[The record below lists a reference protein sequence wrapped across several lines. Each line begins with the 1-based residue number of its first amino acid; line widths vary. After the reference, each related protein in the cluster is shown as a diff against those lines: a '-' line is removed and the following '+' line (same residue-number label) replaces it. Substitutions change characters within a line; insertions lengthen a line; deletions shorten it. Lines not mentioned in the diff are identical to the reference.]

1 MAIADTEM
9 TESES
14 KIISSDWENEPRLN
28 IKFHG
33 EKQFHRKKFIFQK
46 QVAQKEERIWDY
58 VRAHMKKK

>member
-14 KIISSDWENEPRLN
+14 KIISSDWENDPRLN

-33 EKQFHRKKFIFQK
+33 EKQFHREKFIFQK
-46 QVAQKEERIWDY
+46 QVAQKQESTQDY
-58 VRAHMKKK
+58 LVANVKKK

>member
-1 MAIADTEM
+1 MAIADTET

-33 EKQFHRKKFIFQK
+33 EKQFHREKFTFQK
-46 QVAQKEERIWDY
+46 QVVQKQERT
-58 VRAHMKKK
+58 